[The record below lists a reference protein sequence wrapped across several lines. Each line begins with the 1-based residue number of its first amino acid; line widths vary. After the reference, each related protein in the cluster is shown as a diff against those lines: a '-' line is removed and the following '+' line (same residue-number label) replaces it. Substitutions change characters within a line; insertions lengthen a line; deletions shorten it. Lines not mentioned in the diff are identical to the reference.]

1 MTLHTSQA
9 MKNQTSPRHHLNHL
23 SRVISTMSS
32 RLLKGFKLVVDN
44 IMKISC
50 LNRDKSNIYSLSSHS
65 LSIENDLDWKYHWH
79 LETWESVY
87 ENLLLSFI
95 ILNYHFLS
103 YSSFL
108 MGIFIHHSL
117 PYATS
122 NNNPTFFGYSI
133 VGAYCPALSDC
144 INTNLLMMTRPYSTC
159 SRSCFPP
166 CKKKSRFS
174 LNPIIHGDSFMETH
188 I

>member
-23 SRVISTMSS
+23 SRVILTMSS

-79 LETWESVY
+79 LETWESAY

-95 ILNYHFLS
+95 ILNYHFHS

-108 MGIFIHHSL
+108 MAIFILYPMRQVIITQHFLDIVLWVRIVL
-117 PYATS
+117 PLV
-122 NNNPTFFGYSI
+122 I
-133 VGAYCPALSDC
+133 V
-144 INTNLLMMTRPYSTC
+144 
-159 SRSCFPP
+159 
-166 CKKKSRFS
+166 
-174 LNPIIHGDSFMETH
+174 
-188 I
+188 